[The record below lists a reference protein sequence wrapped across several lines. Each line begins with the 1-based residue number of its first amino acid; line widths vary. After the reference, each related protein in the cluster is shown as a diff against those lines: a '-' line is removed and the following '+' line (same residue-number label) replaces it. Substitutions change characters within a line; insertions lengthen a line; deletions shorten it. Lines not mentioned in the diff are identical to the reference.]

1 MKVGRSGGQLF
12 AIDHARFLAP
22 SPRTRIFAML
32 GSMHRLALIAVLVG
46 CDGSGAKPAPL
57 LDASADAEL
66 SCTHILQ
73 LRTFESR
80 VVPFSTQQP
89 FTGDICVE
97 GRTDLACATPV
108 SDGTFKMCVP
118 SGGDFGLR
126 FTQQGF
132 EKTVYLHGPANPA
145 SGAFTITDDT
155 FAGTSI
161 WGTIGGSYPPTTTGH
176 LVIVG
181 HTDTGNGRLA
191 NAKYTLTP
199 AETVVYLGDNNLPD
213 TGATTTNTSG
223 VAFVADLA
231 PGDYDIKVTS
241 TLASCVFLTGGYKSP
256 DTTQHA
262 RVPVIAGVTTIAQLR
277 CSP

>member
-32 GSMHRLALIAVLVG
+32 ASMHRLGLIAVLVG
-46 CDGSGAKPAPL
+46 CDGSGTGTPIDAPG
-57 LDASADAEL
+57 ADAL
-66 SCTHILQ
+66 TCTHLQQ
-73 LRTFESR
+73 LRTLTSR
-80 VVPFSTQQP
+80 VASFGTQES
-89 FTGDICVE
+89 FTGQICVE
-97 GRTDLACATPV
+97 GRTDLACATPTAGG
-108 SDGTFKMCVP
+108 DFTMCIP
-118 SGGDFGLR
+118 SSGDFGLR
-126 FTQQGF
+126 FTQQDF
-132 EKTVYLHGPANPA
+132 EKTIYLHGPANPVA
-145 SGAFTITDDT
+145 GAFTITDDT

-181 HTDTGNGRLA
+181 HTDSARLS

-199 AETVVYLGDNNLPD
+199 AKTVVYLGDNNLPD

-241 TLASCVFLTGGYKSP
+241 TLATCGPLTGGFKPP